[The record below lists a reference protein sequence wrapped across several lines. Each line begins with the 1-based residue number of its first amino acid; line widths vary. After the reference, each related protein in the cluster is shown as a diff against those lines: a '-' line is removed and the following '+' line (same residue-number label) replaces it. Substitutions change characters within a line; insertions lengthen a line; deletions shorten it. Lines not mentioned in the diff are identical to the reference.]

1 MSMKRY
7 KQLALGATLLA
18 FTLPLGLAA
27 QTATDQEVNDLKQ
40 QVQALRSEMDAM
52 KAASATPKVVPAVA
66 TQVADAPAAGAPAA
80 AATEAAP
87 APPPDP
93 LAGITSVLHG
103 VNLTALVDG
112 YYQYNA
118 NHPVDGTYTE
128 PFTNVNSQFM
138 LNLLEVQL
146 DKPVDR
152 SSPLGFRVAMG
163 FGNAMTQIENSS
175 NFALKTGVSDG
186 NATTTQYLKEGYLSY
201 MAPIGKGL
209 QIDFG
214 KFVTP
219 AGNEVIESNQ
229 NWNYTRGLLFYDA
242 IPYYHFGARVKYT
255 FNDKFSITGLATN
268 GWNNV
273 LSTNTGK
280 TGGFSASWNATK
292 KITLTET
299 YLTGPRDA
307 FATGNN
313 SSWNNLADTV
323 VAYNPTSKLSV
334 AGEFDYDHQGLSAAE
349 NYTGTGGADYTGV
362 AGYVRYAVSS
372 KTAVAGRYEYL
383 NDHDGLALGI
393 NGGLA
398 VAGYPFPSGN
408 SLPVGVG
415 GHDHPQEF
423 TGTLERTFA
432 NHFITR
438 LEYRHDFSNHDIF
451 EVGGGKG
458 AASFSDHQDTV
469 TVGMML
475 VLQPQ

>member
-1 MSMKRY
+1 MSMKRSNR
-7 KQLALGATLLA
+7 LALGAALLA
-18 FTLPLGLAA
+18 FALPVGLAA
-27 QTATDQEVNDLKQ
+27 QTATDQQVNDLQKE
-40 QVQALRSEMDAM
+40 VQALRAEMDAM
-52 KAASATPKVVPAVA
+52 KNAATTPRVMPAVA
-66 TQVADAPAAGAPAA
+66 TQVADAPAGAPAA
-80 AATEAAP
+80 AATEAPAAAP
-87 APPPDP
+87 ADP

-118 NHPVDGTYTE
+118 NNPVDHNYTQ
-128 PFTNVNSQFM
+128 PFTNVDSQFM

-146 DKPVDR
+146 DKPVDK
-152 SSPLGFRVAMG
+152 SSPLGFRVALG
-163 FGNAMTQIENSS
+163 FGNAMTAIEHSS
-175 NFALKTGVSDG
+175 TLGPDG
-186 NATTTQYLKEGYLSY
+186 TATTTQYLKEGYLSY

-219 AGNEVIESNQ
+219 AGVEVIESNQ
-229 NWNYTRGLLFYDA
+229 NWNYTRGLLFYNA

-255 FNDKFSITGLATN
+255 FNDKFSVTGFATN
-268 GWNNV
+268 GWNDV

-292 KITLTET
+292 KLSLTET
-299 YLTGPRDA
+299 YLTGPRDVA
-307 FATGNN
+307 GIADNGP
-313 SSWNNLADTV
+313 WNNLTDTV
-323 VAYNPTSKLSV
+323 INYNPTAKLSF
-334 AGEFDYDHQGLSAAE
+334 AGEFDYDHQGFDAASDSALGLSS
-349 NYTGTGGADYTGV
+349 TIRGADYTGL

-398 VAGYPFPSGN
+398 FTSIPFPSSSGI
-408 SLPVGVG
+408 
-415 GHDHPQEF
+415 HDHPQEF

-432 NHFITR
+432 GHLITR
-438 LEYRHDFSNHDIF
+438 LEYRHDFSNKDIF
-451 EVGGGKG
+451 EYGNATGRNPFV
-458 AASFSDHQDTV
+458 DHQDTV

-475 VLQPQ
+475 VLQPAQ